1 MGVTV
6 ASHAP
11 EEKPVAGRVAG
22 VGLLSR
28 FSHQPSLA
36 WAVPKQRPVP
46 GRVAGAGFLSRL
58 WQQPSLA
65 QAVRREFRLAI
76 CWGRGVYG
84 VKECLVVASNHKKEA
99 ARDRLRK
106 PGIRRMA
113 DLADST
119 DKIFTKKRAQD
130 RVSQTACGASRQDYA
145 LADPLQSIPH
155 ERWQEDEV
163 DAFGCSVRF
172 NGARWHA
179 LNLASCFTPLTLH
192 LTLVSMRQELLEAF
206 EILLACQ
213 HLILLAVAASDRLE
227 LTQLANL
234 SNEQPSI
241 DESAGEGS
249 QPTDST
255 ASGASSASTSSPAP
269 TNEDTAYATSLERF
283 LVTLSDYEAVDRPAD
298 TASPTKTQPELPSH
312 GPGR

>member
-145 LADPLQSIPH
+145 L
-155 ERWQEDEV
+155 
-163 DAFGCSVRF
+163 VR
-172 NGARWHA
+172 
-179 LNLASCFTPLTLH
+179 
-192 LTLVSMRQELLEAF
+192 
-206 EILLACQ
+206 
-213 HLILLAVAASDRLE
+213 
-227 LTQLANL
+227 
-234 SNEQPSI
+234 
-241 DESAGEGS
+241 
-249 QPTDST
+249 
-255 ASGASSASTSSPAP
+255 
-269 TNEDTAYATSLERF
+269 
-283 LVTLSDYEAVDRPAD
+283 
-298 TASPTKTQPELPSH
+298 
-312 GPGR
+312 